1 MMTKLIK
8 SVRQLI
14 IQELTEA
21 NKNFPLFSSSHEA
34 YATLK
39 EETEETSD
47 ESKNLED
54 ILAYF
59 WLQVKADDPND
70 KKTRT
75 LKELKQTATLCAC
88 EAIQAAAMAQ
98 KAIDSINN
106 DKDIDETLD
115 RR

>member
-8 SVRQLI
+8 SVRPVI
-14 IQELTEA
+14 AQELTEA
-21 NKNFPLFSSSHEA
+21 NKNFPLFHSSHEA

-59 WLQVKADDPND
+59 WLQVKADDPDNE
-70 KKTRT
+70 KLVT
-75 LKELKQTATLCAC
+75 LMDLKQTATLCAC

-98 KAIDSINN
+98 KAIDSMG
-106 DKDIDETLD
+106 DSKDIAETLD

>member
-8 SVRQLI
+8 SVKPLVA
-14 IQELTEA
+14 QELSEA
-21 NKNFPLFSSSHEA
+21 NKTSPLFNSSHEA
-34 YATLK
+34 YAVIK
-39 EETEETSD
+39 EEIEETCG
-47 ESKNLED
+47 EVTNLENS
-54 ILAYF
+54 LAYF

-70 KKTRT
+70 EKTRT

-98 KAIDSINN
+98 KAIDSMGAS
-106 DKDIDETLD
+106 KDIVETLD